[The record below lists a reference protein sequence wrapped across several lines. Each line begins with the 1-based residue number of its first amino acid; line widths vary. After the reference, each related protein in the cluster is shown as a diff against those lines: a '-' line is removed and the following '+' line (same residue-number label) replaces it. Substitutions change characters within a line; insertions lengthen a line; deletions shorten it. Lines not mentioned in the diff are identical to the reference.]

1 MTAMRRAIIALA
13 LIALW
18 EAAYQ
23 FGALNPIIFGAPSL
37 IIKAAITDGTSFLT
51 AFRITLFEIA
61 VATAIA
67 WIIGI
72 SLGVMLGASH
82 LASRIAAPILSS
94 LIALPLVILYPL
106 LMAWTGM
113 GPQSKIIFGVLSGIF
128 PIALNALVGVRDLDP
143 GFRRMA
149 EAMGASQSQVLW
161 LVLAPLALPAIISG
175 LRLGTALIIIGVV
188 LSEMLGSIDGIG
200 FWISYHRSLF
210 NTGQVYL
217 GILLA
222 LAMAAIANA
231 ALTLI
236 EKKYARAA
244 RA

>member
-67 WIIGI
+67 WINGI

-82 LASRIAAPILSS
+82 LASRIADPIVAHRAPARHSLS
-94 LIALPLVILYPL
+94 I
-106 LMAWTGM
+106 TDGM
-113 GPQSKIIFGVLSGIF
+113 D
-128 PIALNALVGVRDLDP
+128 RH
-143 GFRRMA
+143 
-149 EAMGASQSQVLW
+149 GASVENHLRR
-161 LVLAPLALPAIISG
+161 LVWHLP
-175 LRLGTALIIIGVV
+175 
-188 LSEMLGSIDGIG
+188 
-200 FWISYHRSLF
+200 HR
-210 NTGQVYL
+210 TQR
-217 GILLA
+217 
-222 LAMAAIANA
+222 
-231 ALTLI
+231 TCRR
-236 EKKYARAA
+236 ARS
-244 RA
+244 